1 LTRIVE
7 RSGARG
13 HDAPVQLPGQ
23 AASAGTVEL
32 LERSEELSVLRDRL
46 AEVGEQ
52 GRGRLVLVRGEAG
65 IGKTA
70 VLRAFCDGLGPSVR
84 VLWAACDPLFTP
96 RPLGPLLDIAR
107 ATDGELRARVESGAK
122 PYDVAAALIAQLE
135 SPAPTVLVLEDLH
148 WADEATLDVVRLVA
162 RRADSVPAL
171 FVFTYR
177 DEQLHGAHPLRIVL
191 GELSGVGPVTRLELA
206 GLSREAVA
214 ALAERSTIDPDEL
227 YERTTGNPFFVTETL
242 AAGAERVP
250 PTVRDAVLARVAR
263 LTASGQ
269 AVLESVAI
277 VPQRAEIWL
286 LEALSEGA
294 LEGLDE
300 CLSSGMLRPEL
311 DGVAF
316 RHELARLAVEPS
328 LAPDRMV
335 ALHRRAVAA
344 LERPAL
350 GAPDYARLA
359 HHAEAAG
366 DEAAMLRFAPQAAVR
381 ASAVGAHREAEAQ
394 YSRALRVGDR
404 IAPEARADLLE
415 RFANECYFTDMREQG
430 LAALDEALMIHRK
443 LGNALKQ
450 GETQQLRGRML
461 ACIGRIAE
469 AKVLFAEAIEL
480 LEPLS
485 HGRELARAYSGL
497 SEATML
503 CSEAEETIKW
513 GTLGSALAE
522 RVGDAEALALGLN
535 SLGMI
540 ELHRGLPEGRRKLE
554 RSLEVAKLADLPI
567 EVGRAYLNLMAALGN
582 AHDYV
587 AMDQYADAAIDYCR
601 ANGLE
606 AWLRYAICGQ
616 AESHLVHGLWAE
628 AAEAAAAVVSAPP
641 SAVVGPRTWALCQ
654 LGLVRARRGD
664 PEYWPLLDEALEAAR
679 TINELQYLAMVA
691 LVRAEAAWLEGRPAA
706 VGPATEGA
714 FKLALELRAPMYI
727 GELACWRWRAGLLAD
742 APPDAEEVYRLQM
755 DGHTEQAVSFWREK
769 GYPYEAALA
778 LLDSG
783 EPDAL
788 RRALD
793 EFRALGAT
801 PAAAIVTRRLR
812 ELGERHLPRGPRAQ
826 TRANPHGLTA
836 RELQVLPFLAEGL
849 RNAEIAQRLIV
860 SQKTVDH
867 HVSAILRKLGVR
879 TRGEAAAR
887 ATRLGMV

>member
-1 LTRIVE
+1 V
-7 RSGARG
+7 
-13 HDAPVQLPGQ
+13 LPRGQ
-23 AASAGTVEL
+23 AASVGPVEL
-32 LERSEELSVLRDRL
+32 LERIEELSVLCDRL
-46 AEVGEQ
+46 AEVSEQ
-52 GRGRLVLVRGEAG
+52 ARGRLVLVQGEAG

-70 VLRAFCDGLGPSVR
+70 VLRAFCDGLDRSVR

-96 RPLGPLLDIAR
+96 RPLGPLLDLAR
-107 ATDGELRARVESGAK
+107 ATGGELRARVESGTK
-122 PYDVAAALIAQLE
+122 PHDVAAALIAQLD

-162 RRADSVPAL
+162 RRVESVRAL
-171 FVFTYR
+171 LVISYR
-177 DEQLHGAHPLRIVL
+177 DERLHGAHQLRIVL

-227 YERTTGNPFFVTETL
+227 YEKTIGNPFFVTETL
-242 AAGAERVP
+242 AAGAEQVP

-263 LTASGQ
+263 LTAAGQ

-316 RHELARLAVEPS
+316 RHELARLAVEQS

-335 ALHRRAVAA
+335 ILHRRAIAA
-344 LERPAL
+344 LERPTL

-366 DEAAMLRFAPQAAVR
+366 DAAAVLRFAPEAAVW
-381 ASAVGAHREAEAQ
+381 ASALGAHREAEAQ

-430 LAALDEALMIHRK
+430 LGALDEALMIHRK

-450 GETQQLRGRML
+450 GEMQQLRGRMM
-461 ACIGRIAE
+461 ACSGRIGE
-469 AKVLFAEAIEL
+469 AKVIFAEAIEL
-480 LEPLS
+480 LEPLP
-485 HGRELARAYSGL
+485 HGRELARAYSCL

-540 ELHRGLPEGRRKLE
+540 EMYRGLPEGREKLE
-554 RSLEVAKLADLPI
+554 RSLEVAKKADLPI

-587 AMDQYADAAIDYCR
+587 TQDQYAEVTIDYCR
-601 ANGLE
+601 AYGLE

-616 AESHLVHGLWAE
+616 ANSHLVQGRWTE
-628 AAEAAAAVVSAPP
+628 AAEAAASVVNAPP
-641 SAVVGPRTWALCQ
+641 SAVVGPRTWALCE

-691 LVRAEAAWLEGRPAA
+691 AVRAEAAWLEGRPAA
-706 VGPATEGA
+706 VGPDTESA
-714 FKLALELRAPMYI
+714 FTLALELRAPLYI
-727 GELACWRWRAGLLAD
+727 GELACWRWRAGLLSD
-742 APPDAEEVYRLQM
+742 APPDAEEVYRLQI
-755 DGHTEQAVSFWREK
+755 DGHTEQVVSFWRER
-769 GYPYEAALA
+769 GHPYEAALA
-778 LLDSG
+778 LLDSR

-788 RRALD
+788 RQALD
-793 EFRALGAT
+793 ELRALGAT

-812 ELGERHLPRGPRAQ
+812 ELGERRLPRGPRPQ

-836 RELQVLPFLAEGL
+836 RELQVLPLLAEGL

-879 TRGEAAAR
+879 TRGEAAAQ
-887 ATRLGMV
+887 ATRLGMA